1 MFKEKLEKVIGEIQ
15 SKNKE
20 IKKFPSLFEVCDPGK
35 TGFKP
40 RKVNDMSGYVLL
52 CPVQVKSRT
61 SIIQGMNPSP
71 TDFMG
76 LSPFMMVVMESATD
90 QFKPGDIAHVSPNV
104 FNGLDTNFVLV
115 NSAVAYLLPDS
126 VIQGINGSISEA
138 VAAVVET
145 LKPNGDA

>member
-20 IKKFPSLFEVCDPGK
+20 IKKFPSLLEVSDPGN

-90 QFKPGDIAHVSPNV
+90 QFKPGDIAHLSSNV
-104 FNGLDTNFVLV
+104 FSQIDSNFILV
-115 NSAVAYLLPDS
+115 NSAVTYLLPDS
-126 VIQGINGSISEA
+126 VIQGIDGAISEA
-138 VAAVVET
+138 IAEVVET

>member
-1 MFKEKLEKVIGEIQ
+1 MFKEKLEEVIGEIQ

-20 IKKFPSLFEVCDPGK
+20 LKKFPSLLEICEPGK
-35 TGFKP
+35 SGFRP
-40 RKVNDMSGYVLL
+40 RKVNDMSGYVLF
-52 CPVQVKSRT
+52 CPVKVKSRV

-90 QFKPGDIAHVSPNV
+90 QFKPGDIVHVSPV
-104 FNGLDTNFVLV
+104 IFNEIEKNFILV
-115 NSAVAYLLPDS
+115 NSAVAYLFPDS
-126 VIQGINGSISEA
+126 VIQGIDGSITKA
-138 VAAVVET
+138 VTAVVET

>member
-20 IKKFPSLFEVCDPGK
+20 IKKFPSLFEVSDPGK

-76 LSPFMMVVMESATD
+76 LVD
-90 QFKPGDIAHVSPNV
+90 LI
-104 FNGLDTNFVLV
+104 L
-115 NSAVAYLLPDS
+115 
-126 VIQGINGSISEA
+126 
-138 VAAVVET
+138 T
-145 LKPNGDA
+145 LFL

>member
-1 MFKEKLEKVIGEIQ
+1 MFKEKLEKVIDEIQ

-20 IKKFPSLFEVCDPGK
+20 LKKFPLLLEVCQPGK
-35 TGFKP
+35 SGFKP
-40 RKVNDMSGYVLL
+40 RKVNDMSGYVLF
-52 CPVQVKSRT
+52 CPVKVKSRV

-90 QFKPGDIAHVSPNV
+90 QFKPGDIVHVSPV
-104 FNGLDTNFVLV
+104 IFNEIEKNFILV
-115 NSAVAYLLPDS
+115 NSAVAYLFPDS
-126 VIQGINGSISEA
+126 VIQGIDGNITDA
-138 VAAVVET
+138 VTAVVET